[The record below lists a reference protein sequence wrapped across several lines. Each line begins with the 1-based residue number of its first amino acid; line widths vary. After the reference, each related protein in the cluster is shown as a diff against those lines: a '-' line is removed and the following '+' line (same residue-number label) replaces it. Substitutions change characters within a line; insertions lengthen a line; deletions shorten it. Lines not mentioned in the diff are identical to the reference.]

1 MDEGKP
7 DAVRTPILYAGSA
20 DAYSKLAKL
29 QTEFAPIL
37 GVNKVYV
44 RHNVV
49 EHFIS
54 GDPHDMLY
62 FPANSNR
69 RGEERYT
76 WTERTEGD
84 GVLYGRLKP
93 ED

>member
-1 MDEGKP
+1 MDEVKP
-7 DAVRTPILYAGSA
+7 DAVRTPIHYAGHA
-20 DAYSKLAKL
+20 DAITKLSNL
-29 QTEFAPIL
+29 QREFAPIL
-37 GVNKVYV
+37 GVPKVYV

-54 GDPHDMLY
+54 GDPNDTLY

-69 RGEERYT
+69 RGEERYV
-76 WTERTEGD
+76 WDNRGD
-84 GVLYGRLKP
+84 GVLYGVLKP